1 MIVPG
6 AGELVDGAGAIRDAA
21 EAATAYRL
29 SGEDPEPGLERGVPV
44 AVTYI
49 VAQELLHGV
58 ATPEAF
64 ERLER
69 YLGSQRRVELSD
81 PWLGAVEA
89 ARIFGVCRAAGV
101 TVRSSVD
108 CLIARIA
115 IEHDL
120 ALLHDGGG
128 FEEIVRVVSE
138 LRLA

>member
-1 MIVPG
+1 MI
-6 AGELVDGAGAIRDAA
+6 LVDTSVWLGYLRGDERPAV
-21 EAATAYRL
+21 ERL
-29 SGEDPEPGLERGVPV
+29 EVLLERGVPV
-44 AVTYI
+44 AVTSI
-49 VAQELLHGV
+49 VAQELLQGV

-89 ARIFGVCRAAGV
+89 ARIYGACRAAGV
-101 TVRSSVD
+101 TIRSSVD
-108 CLIARIA
+108 CLMARIA

-128 FEEIVRVVSE
+128 FEDIARVVSE

>member
-1 MIVPG
+1 MI
-6 AGELVDGAGAIRDAA
+6 LVDTSVWVGYLRGDERPAVARL
-21 EAATAYRL
+21 EAL
-29 SGEDPEPGLERGVPV
+29 LERGVPV
-44 AVTYI
+44 AVASI
-49 VAQELLHGV
+49 VAQELLQGV

-89 ARIFGVCRAAGV
+89 ARIYGACRAAGV
-101 TVRSSVD
+101 TIRSSVD

-120 ALLHDGGG
+120 ALLHDDRD
-128 FEEIVRVVSE
+128 FTDIARVVSE
-138 LRLA
+138 LRIA